1 MHTINGA
8 SCALADEEAD
18 GVAKSAADSKTK
30 TEKAAK
36 GKKKRFID
44 SIVAMS
50 ERELKAGAELV
61 VGEEEAGQRLDVF
74 VAARL
79 AVSRTRAQK
88 LLEAAT
94 LNGAPVKPSHVLKSG
109 DQIVVAQSEAPDP
122 KPETRNPIIPLPPIL
137 FEDEHLLV
145 LNKPRG
151 LSVHAGAGE
160 PQATLVDV
168 LRVSGRVLSSVGPHE
183 RAGIVH
189 RLDKDTSGVMAVCKT
204 DAAHWKLAADF
215 AERRVRKN
223 YAALVC
229 GVPPPRGRIEAPI
242 ARHPANRKKMA
253 IVASGRG
260 AVTEYE
266 VVRSWPKFALLD
278 VNLLT
283 GRTHQIRVHLAH
295 AHYPVVADRVYGGL
309 QRALTNAPDEAV
321 RAAIE
326 SLGGQALH
334 AMRLAFSHPITG
346 KELHFESPLPDDM
359 CGVIEAI
366 D

>member
-1 MHTINGA
+1 M
-8 SCALADEEAD
+8 
-18 GVAKSAADSKTK
+18 
-30 TEKAAK
+30 KAAT
-36 GKKKRFID
+36 
-44 SIVAMS
+44 
-50 ERELKAGAELV
+50 ELS
-61 VGEEEAGQRLDVF
+61 VGENEAGQRLDVF

-79 AVSRTRAQK
+79 AVSRGRAQK
-88 LLEAAT
+88 LLQDAMC
-94 LNGAPVKPSHVLKSG
+94 NGALVKPSHVLKAD
-109 DQIVVAQSEAPDP
+109 DQITIAQSEAPDL
-122 KPETRNPIIPLPPIL
+122 KPAIRNPIIPLPPIL

-151 LSVHAGAGE
+151 LSVHAGAGG
-160 PQATLVDV
+160 PQATLVDA
-168 LRVSGRVLSSVGPHE
+168 LRSHGRVLSGVGPPE

-253 IVASGRG
+253 VDGSGRG

-266 VVRSWPKFALLD
+266 VEKSWPKFALLD
-278 VNLLT
+278 VSLLT
-283 GRTHQIRVHLAH
+283 GRTHQIRVHLSH

-309 QRALTNAPDEAV
+309 QRALSSAPNEQA

-334 AMRLAFSHPITG
+334 AARLAFSHPITG
-346 KELHFESPLPDDM
+346 EALQFESPLPDDM
-359 CGVIEAI
+359 QRVVEALNEGGATR
-366 D
+366 